1 MNLDSKIHYILEYN
15 PVIGWFHH
23 NRGTAPLNTFN
34 NFQISEKMGDPLFS
48 VFEKLMKEKY
58 EIKDTRDFP
67 KHKNPS
73 ETVIKKEWDH
83 FLKVIE
89 AVDKRRAP
97 FSEKA

>member
-1 MNLDSKIHYILEYN
+1 MNLDIKIHYILEYN

-34 NFQISEKMGDPLFS
+34 NFQISEKMEDTLFS
-48 VFEKLMKEKY
+48 VFEKLMVSKY
-58 EIKDTRDFP
+58 DIKDTRDFP

-73 ETVIKKEWDH
+73 ETVIKKEWDY

-89 AVDKRRAP
+89 AVDKRRTLLA
-97 FSEKA
+97 EKA